1 MTQPNT
7 PDTNTIILSNAK
19 LTLPNT
25 AVNTNLYNV
34 MIDITQSVSDIHAN
48 GWENTISLFV

>member
-25 AVNTNLYNV
+25 TVNTELYNF
-34 MIDITQSVSDIHAN
+34 MIDITQLVSDIHAN
-48 GWENTISLFV
+48 GSENTISLFV